1 MFIIRR
7 QQKVIKV
14 AARAASSFR
23 VHAQVILGSAKKDGY
38 GVMVVIKNNELI
50 DEFENM

>member
-7 QQKVIKV
+7 HQQKVIKV

-38 GVMVVIKNNELI
+38 GVMVVVIK
-50 DEFENM
+50 

>member
-38 GVMVVIKNNELI
+38 GVMVVVIK
-50 DEFENM
+50 

>member
-23 VHAQVILGSAKKDGY
+23 VHAQVILGSSAKKDGY
-38 GVMVVIKNNELI
+38 MVLWWW
-50 DEFENM
+50 